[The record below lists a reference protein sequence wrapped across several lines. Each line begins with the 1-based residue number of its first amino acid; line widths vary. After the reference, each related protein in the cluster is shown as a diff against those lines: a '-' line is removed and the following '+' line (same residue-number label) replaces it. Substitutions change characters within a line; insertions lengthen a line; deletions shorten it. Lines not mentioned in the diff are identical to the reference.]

1 MQMSIVKR
9 IQVVLFRWAD
19 EGGFGFSK
27 AEAACVHFCSRCG
40 SHGSPC
46 LHLNGNGE
54 EVVGDVGFLRLI
66 FVGELSFVPHVG
78 NAGREVCKG
87 PGCY

>member
-1 MQMSIVKR
+1 MR
-9 IQVVLFRWAD
+9 PFLLQVWIPWY
-19 EGGFGFSK
+19 
-27 AEAACVHFCSRCG
+27 
-40 SHGSPC
+40 PC